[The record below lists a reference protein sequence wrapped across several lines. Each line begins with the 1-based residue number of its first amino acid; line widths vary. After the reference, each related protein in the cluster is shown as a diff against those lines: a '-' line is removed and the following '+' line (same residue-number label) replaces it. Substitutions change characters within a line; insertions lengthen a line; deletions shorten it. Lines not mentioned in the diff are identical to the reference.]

1 LTASDSRKA
10 STSLSSF
17 EGDST
22 AVTWQTKSF
31 YPPMMEN
38 DKLTMD
44 GRLSREETRVEE
56 VPEEGRPYYD
66 EEIGGFER
74 DLERLEQLL
83 TPEEQH

>member
-1 LTASDSRKA
+1 
-10 STSLSSF
+10 
-17 EGDST
+17 
-22 AVTWQTKSF
+22 
-31 YPPMMEN
+31 MMEN